1 VLLDVDGTLVDS
13 NGAHATAWRI
23 ALSEFGYDVPL
34 ERLRSWIGMG
44 GDKILRRVDDA
55 LRDDSGTGK
64 AIDERRTHIFLAG
77 VDRLRPTA
85 GALEL
90 LERFGSLGIRR
101 VVATSAKRSELQSI
115 LCATGLEDEIDA
127 ATTSDDADRSKPD
140 ADIVIAA
147 LHIAKT
153 TAGRAVFLGD
163 TPYDVEAAQKGGVVA
178 VAVEC
183 GGWAASELSGA
194 RAVYADPRALL
205 REFDRSPF
213 ARTIVG

>member
-1 VLLDVDGTLVDS
+1 
-13 NGAHATAWRI
+13 
-23 ALSEFGYDVPL
+23 
-34 ERLRSWIGMG
+34 MG
-44 GDKILRRVDDA
+44 GDKILRRVNDA
-55 LRDDSGTGK
+55 LRDDDGTGK
-64 AIDERRTHIFLAG
+64 AIGERRMHLFLAG
-77 VDRLRPTA
+77 VERLRPTA

-101 VVATSAKRSELQSI
+101 VVATSAKRSELQAI
-115 LCATGLEDEIDA
+115 LRATGLENEIDA

-147 LHIAKT
+147 LHLAKT
-153 TAGRAVFLGD
+153 TADRAVFLGD
-163 TPYDVEAAQKGGVVA
+163 TPYDVEAARKGGVVA

-183 GGWAASELSGA
+183 GGWAASELLGA

-213 ARTIVG
+213 ARSVLG

>member
-1 VLLDVDGTLVDS
+1 
-13 NGAHATAWRI
+13 
-23 ALSEFGYDVPL
+23 
-34 ERLRSWIGMG
+34 MG
-44 GDKILRRVDDA
+44 GDKILRRIDHT
-55 LRDDSGTGK
+55 LRDDTGTGK
-64 AIDERRTHIFLAG
+64 AIGERRMHIFLAG

-90 LERFGSLGIRR
+90 LERFGSLRIRR
-101 VVATSAKRSELQSI
+101 VVATSAKRGEPQSI
-115 LCATGLEDEIDA
+115 LRATGLEKEIDA

-147 LHIAKT
+147 LHVAKA

-163 TPYDVEAAQKGGVVA
+163 TPYDVESAQKAGVVA